1 MIREVTL
8 LNNRFIY
15 EQLFTEPFTG
25 ARLPMRFGLIGC
37 GWIVERDH
45 IPAMRQSDKVEI
57 VATADVAME
66 RARLAARIAG
76 APESAASSD
85 YRELLERGDV
95 DIVSVASPPST
106 RPQIIRDAAAAGKH
120 VVCEKPFALSLAAAD
135 EMIAACQ
142 AAGVTLAIYHNYLY
156 YYEHRLATRLIAEG
170 EIGDVVATEICGLGS
185 RPWMG
190 AEQFR
195 PGWRFD
201 PAIAGGGVI
210 MDIGVHSFYLTELM
224 HAEPARS
231 VIARMRFADSGV
243 DDHAYCQLALGGA
256 TGLVNI
262 AWGEGTARFEIDG
275 TAGYISYVYDEGAGY
290 FGSPVRAVRVGSAEG
305 PTVTHHVPPGRTQ
318 FTPEIFADL
327 VDTITGERSA
337 FRSFGPDGRRAL
349 EIALAAY
356 QSVADGAPAGLPVGP
371 DQPVYSAGAVP
382 LLESRKEAAH
392 AG

>member
-1 MIREVTL
+1 
-8 LNNRFIY
+8 
-15 EQLFTEPFTG
+15 
-25 ARLPMRFGLIGC
+25 MRFGLIGC

-45 IPAMRQSDKVEI
+45 IPAMRQSDKVNI
-57 VATADVAME
+57 VATADVAAE

-76 APESAASSD
+76 VADSAAYSD
-85 YRELLERGDV
+85 YRSLLERGDV

-106 RPQIIRDAAAAGKH
+106 RLQIIRDAAAAGKH
-120 VVCEKPFALSLAAAD
+120 IVCEKPIALSLAAAD

-156 YYEHRLATRLIAEG
+156 YYEHRLTTQLIDEG
-170 EIGDVVATEICGLGS
+170 KIGDVVATEICGLGS

-195 PGWRFD
+195 PGWRLD
-201 PAIAGGGVI
+201 PALAGGGVI
-210 MDIGVHSFYLTELM
+210 MDIGVHCFYLTELM
-224 HAEPARS
+224 HAEPAQS

-290 FGSPVRAVRVGSAEG
+290 FGSNVRAVRVGPIEG
-305 PTVTHHVPPGRTQ
+305 PTVTHYVPPGRTQ
-318 FTPEIFADL
+318 FTPAIFADL
-327 VDTITGERSA
+327 VDTITGERNA
-337 FRSFGPDGRRAL
+337 FRSFGPDGRRTL

-356 QSVADGAPAGLPVGP
+356 QSVADGAPAALPVGP
-371 DQPVYSAGAVP
+371 DQPVYASGAVP
-382 LLESRKEAAH
+382 LLESRKATVH

>member
-1 MIREVTL
+1 
-8 LNNRFIY
+8 
-15 EQLFTEPFTG
+15 
-25 ARLPMRFGLIGC
+25 MRFGLIGC

-45 IPAMRQSDKVEI
+45 IPAMLQSDRVKV
-57 VATADVAME
+57 VATADVAAE

-76 APESAASSD
+76 APESAAYAD
-85 YRELLERGDV
+85 YRALLERGDV

-106 RPQIIRDAAAAGKH
+106 RPQIIQDAAAAGKH
-120 VVCEKPFALSLAAAD
+120 VVCEKPLALSLAAAD

-156 YYEHRLATRLIAEG
+156 YYEHRLATQLIAEG
-170 EIGDVVATEICGLGS
+170 KIGDVVATEICGLGS

-190 AEQFR
+190 AEEFR
-195 PGWRFD
+195 PGWRLD
-201 PAIAGGGVI
+201 PVLAGGGVI
-210 MDIGVHSFYLTELM
+210 MDIGVHCFYLTELM

-231 VIARMRFADSGV
+231 VTARMRFADSGV
-243 DDHAYCQLALGGA
+243 DDHAYCQLALGDA

-262 AWGEGTARFEIDG
+262 AWGEGTARFEING

-290 FGSPVRAVRVGSAEG
+290 FGSNVRAVRAGSVTG

-318 FTPEIFADL
+318 FTPAIFADL

-356 QSVADGAPAGLPVGP
+356 QSVADGAPAALPVGP
-371 DQPVYSAGAVP
+371 DKPAYSAGAVP
-382 LLESRKEAAH
+382 LLESRKAAAH

>member
-1 MIREVTL
+1 
-8 LNNRFIY
+8 
-15 EQLFTEPFTG
+15 
-25 ARLPMRFGLIGC
+25 MRFGLIGC

-45 IPAMRQSDKVEI
+45 IPAMVQSDQVTV
-57 VATADVAME
+57 VATADVSAD
-66 RARLAARIAG
+66 RARLAARIAQ
-76 APESAASSD
+76 ADEDSAYSD
-85 YRELLERGDV
+85 YRALLERADV

-106 RPQIIRDAAAAGKH
+106 RLQIVRDAAAAGKH
-120 VVCEKPFALSLAAAD
+120 IVCEKPFAISLAAAD

-156 YYEHRLATRLIAEG
+156 YFEHRLAARLIAEG
-170 EIGDVVATEICGLGS
+170 AIGDVVATEICGLGS

-195 PGWRFD
+195 PGWRLN
-201 PAIAGGGVI
+201 PELAGGGVM

-224 HAEPARS
+224 HPEPAQS
-231 VIARMRFADSGV
+231 VMAAMRFSASGV
-243 DDHAYCQLALGGA
+243 DDHAYCQLGMGGGG

-275 TAGYISYVYDEGAGY
+275 TDGYISYVYDEGAGY
-290 FGSPVRAVRVGSAEG
+290 FGEPVRAVRVGSAAG
-305 PTVTHHVPPGRTQ
+305 QTVTHRVPPGRTQ
-318 FTPEIFADL
+318 FTPQIFDDL
-327 VDTITGERSA
+327 VDTITSGQGP

-356 QSVADGAPAGLPVGP
+356 QSVADGQPAALPVTP
-371 DQPVYSAGAVP
+371 SAPVFAAGAVP
-382 LLESRKEAAH
+382 LLLSRKVPSH

>member
-1 MIREVTL
+1 
-8 LNNRFIY
+8 
-15 EQLFTEPFTG
+15 
-25 ARLPMRFGLIGC
+25 MRFGLIGC

-57 VATADVAME
+57 VATADVAPE

-76 APESAASSD
+76 ASEGAACSD
-85 YRELLERGDV
+85 YRALLERGDV
-95 DIVSVASPPST
+95 DIVSVATPPST
-106 RPQIIRDAAAAGKH
+106 RPQIIKDAAAAGKH

-142 AAGVTLAIYHNYLY
+142 SAGVTLAIYHNYLY
-156 YYEHRLATRLIAEG
+156 YYEHRLATELIAEG
-170 EIGDVVATEICGLGS
+170 KIGDVVATEICGLGS

-195 PGWRFD
+195 PGWRLD
-201 PAIAGGGVI
+201 PALAGGGVI

-231 VIARMRFADSGV
+231 VTARMRFADSGV
-243 DDHAYCQLALGGA
+243 DDHAYCQLALGDA

-290 FGSPVRAVRVGSAEG
+290 FGSSVRAVRVGSVAG

-318 FTPEIFADL
+318 FTPAIFADL

-356 QSVADGAPAGLPVGP
+356 QSVADGAPAALPLGAG
-371 DQPVYSAGAVP
+371 QPVYSAGAVP
-382 LLESRKEAAH
+382 LLESRKASAH